1 MEYFCKAAVKIIKNY
16 PQTQQA
22 WKIYY
27 KDSK

>member
-1 MEYFCKAAVKIIKNY
+1 MFCKAAVKIIENY